1 MVCSVFQSLLTQGI
15 PQQFTKVKVQGIPTW
30 GISSWGIPQQFTK
43 IKVQILVNM
52 PEFLCYAYIS

>member
-1 MVCSVFQSLLTQGI
+1 MVCSVFLSLPTQRI
-15 PQQFTKVKVQGIPTW
+15 PQPFTKFKVQEIPTW
-30 GISSWGIPQQFTK
+30 GISSWGIPQPFTK